1 MAKIT
6 WKKQADI
13 DLEREHEETLRVHEE
28 KRVEAQK
35 KLLDMVVGQYL
46 LSKDLT
52 DEHKQ
57 KFTSLYPLWEP
68 DQELSVGDKVVY
80 EGNVYE
86 VIQEHTSQSDWL
98 PNLVPALYKI
108 FYQRV
113 AEDEGGDE
121 VDVIPVWVQPLG
133 AHDAYNA
140 WDLVY
145 YDGKVW
151 ESKSD
156 GNVWIPGVHGWEEIP
171 T

>member
-13 DLEREHEETLRVHEE
+13 ELEREHEETLREHEE

-46 LSKDLT
+46 LTSELT
-52 DEHKQ
+52 DEQKQ
-57 KFTSLYPLWEP
+57 IFTSLYPLWLP
-68 DQELSVGDKVVY
+68 DLQLNVGDKVVY

-86 VIQEHTSQSDWL
+86 VIQEHVSQLEWL

-113 AEDEGGDE
+113 AEDEDGDE
-121 VDVIPVWVQPLG
+121 VEVIPEWVQPLG
-133 AHDAYNA
+133 SHDAYNMG
-140 WDLVY
+140 DKVS
-145 YDGKVW
+145 YDGKFY
-151 ESKSD
+151 ESTSD
-156 GNVWIPGVHGWEEIP
+156 GNIWTPGVHGWEEI
-171 T
+171 